1 MIMSNDDQKSNIK
14 EGVMI
19 GREINLLREESMAG
33 KEEIKREQNRFAE
46 QLKRGLGEK
55 MLEEVKPKSKIKVF
69 LKKLFSI
76 YG

>member
-1 MIMSNDDQKSNIK
+1 MTDGQKEFIK
-14 EGVMI
+14 KDVMI
-19 GREINLLREESMAG
+19 GREINLLKEESMAG

-55 MLEEVKPKSKIKVF
+55 MLEEVRPKSKIKVF

>member
-1 MIMSNDDQKSNIK
+1 MKDDQKSNIK
-14 EGVMI
+14 ESVMI
-19 GREINLLREESMAG
+19 GREINLLREELESG

-55 MLEEVKPKSKIKVF
+55 MLEEVRPKSKIKVF

>member
-1 MIMSNDDQKSNIK
+1 MIDGQKEFIK
-14 EGVMI
+14 EDVMI
-19 GREINLLREESMAG
+19 GREINLLREELMAG

-55 MLEEVKPKSKIKVF
+55 MLEDVKPKSKIKVF